1 MAKMNEPIVL
11 PSKSSGRQVD
21 LTFLRS
27 YLISAKTPKQV
38 RYQDT
43 LVPIVGLPLKDRPA
57 DLLWGVH
64 GSRAISDAS
73 VYFSRASL
81 DEGKLLYELDLSVRF
96 EKLRHATTSVT
107 EETVKA
113 SGLLTVGRLKAN
125 YEADIRD
132 EVLGYLEGKVPA
144 KVQAQASKMVLE
156 DLLMQFPS
164 AVWRYMRERPWLFGF
179 VHPALVRVADA
190 TDTRPD
196 VNAKLQIITF
206 RADPSR
212 IEQATVRQ
220 LPDIPI
226 TI

>member
-1 MAKMNEPIVL
+1 M
-11 PSKSSGRQVD
+11 
-21 LTFLRS
+21 
-27 YLISAKTPKQV
+27 
-38 RYQDT
+38 
-43 LVPIVGLPLKDRPA
+43 
-57 DLLWGVH
+57 
-64 GSRAISDAS
+64 
-73 VYFSRASL
+73 
-81 DEGKLLYELDLSVRF
+81 RF

-113 SGLLTVGRLKAN
+113 SGLLTVGRLKAS
-125 YEADIRD
+125 YEAAVRR

-144 KVQAQASKMVLE
+144 KVQVQASKMVLE

-179 VHPALVRVADA
+179 VHPALVRVAEA
-190 TDTRPD
+190 TDKRPA
-196 VNAKLQIITF
+196 VNAKLQLITF

-220 LPDIPI
+220 MPDIPI